1 MPFSEHGCSNPRRI
15 AQLPDRYVNV
25 YRCARDLHVLSVQ
38 ALRSSLPQRLAT
50 LNASVARRSGRESDT
65 LETRTKLTSYSALVL
80 GGLPRQPFSHQTS
93 RRIETLAG
101 LNSRLEAV
109 SGA

>member
-25 YRCARDLHVLSVQ
+25 YRCARDLHVLSAQ

-50 LNASVARRSGRESDT
+50 LNASVARRSGRE
-65 LETRTKLTSYSALVL
+65 
-80 GGLPRQPFSHQTS
+80 
-93 RRIETLAG
+93 
-101 LNSRLEAV
+101 
-109 SGA
+109 